1 MYISDLIV
9 SKGAVVH
16 SIIGVRSF
24 ECQRRNLSYLYFSF
38 LPICIIVLFLFRKV
52 EYFINLSQNSIRT
65 RFGSEKL
72 SLVWYTQLELGAKSY
87 PREERK
93 QYYGQWSNIGHNI
106 MNRIW
111 RILLYILSLFLFLFI
126 IKIIF

>member
-93 QYYGQWSNIGHNI
+93 QYYGQWSNNGHNI